1 MKIITLLIYLECIE
15 SYKGSCFTCSW
26 MRYRYPKTNECGY
39 YNKVYI
45 DVIENCTKY
54 NISYKDIDKGL

>member
-1 MKIITLLIYLECIE
+1 MILIVLLYLNLC
-15 SYKGSCFTCSW
+15 SGYKGSCFTCTW
-26 MRYRYPKTNECGY
+26 MRYKYPKMNECGY

-54 NISYKDIDKGL
+54 NISYRDIKKGL

>member
-1 MKIITLLIYLECIE
+1 
-15 SYKGSCFTCSW
+15 